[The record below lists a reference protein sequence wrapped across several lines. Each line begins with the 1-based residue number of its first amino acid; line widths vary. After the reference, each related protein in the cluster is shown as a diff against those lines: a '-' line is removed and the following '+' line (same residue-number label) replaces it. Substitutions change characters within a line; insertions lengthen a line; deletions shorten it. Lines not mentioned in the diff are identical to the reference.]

1 MADRMYK
8 ETNMKTLVV
17 NLFGGPGAGKT
28 AAAWEIAKILKKGNV
43 LTEYIPE
50 YAKDLVWAERFD
62 LLDGSFAHQLR
73 ILEEQNRRLKCVQGK
88 VDVAVT
94 DSPVILGLIY
104 QKYPSE
110 DLKREAFKAYN
121 SYFNFNLFIERP
133 KNRQFEQAGRIHT
146 EQESLEKD
154 REIINLLKGNRLY
167 YGTYSRD
174 SEKLIVKNIVRHMQR
189 INKMERQD
197 SMGEK
202 NEPILCKTQAHIHS
216 LNGEL
221 REATIIKKIGDNDY
235 LAEYNGVLCHA
246 IFNVYVGKYYV
257 DDKYAVIKE
266 KTSVKDKLDR
276 LEMTN
281 GHTDGPMK
289 IVDELTPE
297 K

>member
-1 MADRMYK
+1 
-8 ETNMKTLVV
+8 MKTLVV

-28 AAAWEIAKILKKGNV
+28 AAAWEIAKLLKTGGI

-50 YAKDLVWAERFD
+50 YAKELVWAERFD

-121 SYFNFNLFIERP
+121 SYCNFNLFIERP
-133 KNRQFEQAGRIHT
+133 KDRQFEQAGRIHT
-146 EQESLEKD
+146 EKESLEKD

-174 SEKLIVKNIVRHMQR
+174 SEKLIVKNIVQHMQR
-189 INKMERQD
+189 INKMERQENMEEKSD
-197 SMGEK
+197 SFICETRACIQSLHGKMGNAK
-202 NEPILCKTQAHIHS
+202 LIRII
-216 LNGEL
+216 GE
-221 REATIIKKIGDNDY
+221 NDY
-235 LAEYNGVLCHA
+235 LAEYNGVQCHA
-246 IFNVYVGKYYV
+246 NFDWDIGQYYIS
-257 DDKYAVIKE
+257 DLSGIIKE
-266 KTSVKDKLDR
+266 KTSVKDKLDK
-276 LEMTN
+276 LERT
-281 GHTDGPMK
+281 GEHADET
-289 IVDELTPE
+289 IQIADELAR
-297 K
+297 